1 MIRPVAQSIE
11 NIIRGHMQERNPTGR
26 GREGKVARTEGV
38 APIRGLRVSL
48 RLVHGIIRSRV
59 EHQIGSMRGDRR
71 ADRFKVSNIELLSV
85 VGENFVIAE
94 DSLNGMT
101 QLTACT
107 SEKNVHAVLFDLT
120 QERPGES

>member
-1 MIRPVAQSIE
+1 MIRPAAQSIE

-26 GREGKVARTEGV
+26 GHEGEIARTEGV

-48 RLVHGIIRSRV
+48 RLVNSIIRSRV
-59 EHQIGSMRGDRR
+59 EYQVGGMRGDRR
-71 ADRFKVSNIELLSV
+71 ADRFKVNNIELPSV
-85 VGENFVIAE
+85 VGENLVIAE

-107 SEKNVHAVLFDLT
+107 SEKNAHAVLFDLT
-120 QERPGES
+120 QEHPGES